1 MLANTQGTIYYTVDG
16 SKPDESGLVY
26 SSPVFLES
34 GQYDIRAVFIN
45 SYGVESDETQEHYFV
60 DVTVGIFT
68 PHHHFG
74 RGARG
79 LYGILYH

>member
-45 SYGVESDETQEHYFV
+45 SYGVESDETQEHFFV
-60 DVTVGIFT
+60 DVTVPEAPLVSPEEGE
-68 PHHHFG
+68 
-74 RGARG
+74 
-79 LYGILYH
+79 Y